1 MVKYSKTK
9 QTETKLR
16 VNNLGLCSGL
26 ITEIT
31 VQATAFLGRGFAVG
45 KKKGLPNVTV
55 PGLRHPMI
63 CRNDLYHSS
72 ERRQLNN
79 GGNNENVKT
88 MYWRRDFQ

>member
-26 ITEIT
+26 ITEFT
-31 VQATAFLGRGFAVG
+31 VQLMAFLGRGFAVG
-45 KKKGLPNVTV
+45 KKKGLAYVTV
-55 PGLRHPMI
+55 PGLRPPMI
-63 CRNDLYHSS
+63 CSNDLYHSS
-72 ERRQLNN
+72 ERRQLNS

-88 MYWRRDFQ
+88 VYWRRDFQ